1 MGKKKANGEGSIT
14 KRKDGRYMGRYTVE
28 SKRKAVYGDSF
39 EEVRQKLNEI
49 LNEIAKG
56 AYVEPNK
63 YSVEKWL
70 QEWLELYALPT
81 VKRST
86 YISYEGYV
94 RIHLVPEI
102 GQIKLTSLST
112 RDLQKFFKE
121 KAGTE
126 EKKGL
131 APKTLRNIYNMLH
144 SALDQAV
151 ADHKIL
157 RNPTLNVK
165 LPKVKSKEM
174 RVLTVEEQAVL
185 QDAVSRVDELHAY
198 GITFAVSTGVRLGE
212 LLALRW
218 KDVNEKEHY
227 IYVRRTLGRL
237 QKVDEKGHLVKKEKG
252 TPSTEIVVRSPKSE
266 LSMRK
271 IPLFDELWNDLMAYK
286 EKQNALKDALGL
298 EYQDQGY
305 IFATPLGHHNDPKV
319 YQTLFKRIVAAAG
332 IESANFHALR
342 HTFATRA
349 LESGMDIKVLSA
361 LLGHAQASTTL
372 NLYGHVLPDHKKISM
387 EKMRGNYMSCSSI
400 SGSSDDTSADVPQTQ
415 DPIIST
421 IEDAQHNQEPA
432 ISIAAEDIQGLELSG
447 DTNTA
452 MPQIHDSTADT
463 NANEEQAQAS

>member
-70 QEWLELYALPT
+70 REWLELYALPT

-174 RVLTVEEQAVL
+174 RVLTVEEQVVL
-185 QDAVSRVDELHAY
+185 QEAVSRFDELHAY

-286 EKQNALKDALGL
+286 EMFIAVLGSDRPLTGGTSNRVKLVQTSRHYSVEFYSNTLLCALVNMIG
-298 EYQDQGY
+298 
-305 IFATPLGHHNDPKV
+305 
-319 YQTLFKRIVAAAG
+319 TLDFQYSYRMSGEVDVANRVAYF
-332 IESANFHALR
+332 S
-342 HTFATRA
+342 
-349 LESGMDIKVLSA
+349 MK
-361 LLGHAQASTTL
+361 TL
-372 NLYGHVLPDHKKISM
+372 KKN
-387 EKMRGNYMSCSSI
+387 ERRPP
-400 SGSSDDTSADVPQTQ
+400 SD
-415 DPIIST
+415 
-421 IEDAQHNQEPA
+421 
-432 ISIAAEDIQGLELSG
+432 G
-447 DTNTA
+447 
-452 MPQIHDSTADT
+452 
-463 NANEEQAQAS
+463 